1 METTSDNRYDTRFD
15 FDFASN
21 LLLDIAQERSFGGLM
36 EKVHGAAMA
45 HPEFARVETW
55 LIEKG
60 DLCPH
65 CPQSPQCPDQTR
77 CLHLVAG
84 CENPVH
90 TGVREPV
97 CFFNTEKRI
106 PLGVGFIGRIATTGQ
121 LAELRN
127 LEETRGELAALG
139 SLPMDEIRQC
149 VGTAISFRGEI
160 LGVLAIFARVNTTK
174 DRLAWQQI
182 FSDHFGAAIANA
194 RAFEEIGVAGKLLQ
208 EANQRLEQELAERK
222 AGEEKLRVS
231 EQRYRRLVDT
241 ASEGIWELDEH
252 YATTY
257 VNRRMAE
264 MLGYE
269 TQEMVGRRFIEF
281 LFEDDVASLPA
292 RIAARRQGL
301 TERYEQRYRRKDGRT
316 VWMHV
321 SATSVRDAGNRFLGS
336 FAMLTDITERKLAEE
351 ALRRTAGYLAETQ
364 RLTHTGTFVCDETTK
379 PLFWSE
385 EHSRIFGFDPQQGL
399 PTRDQALQRIHPEDL
414 GKVMQA
420 LYRII
425 HGKVDTDVEYRVVL
439 PDGTV
444 KHTYALGH
452 PVLNVNGEF
461 VEIVGTTI
469 DITER
474 KRDEDELR
482 KHREHLEDLVKQR
495 TEELAVLNQLVYG
508 SLESADVGAWWID
521 FKEPDMC
528 HALDNTVRMLGL
540 EPDPAGGKTYNLDS
554 LWHKSLA
561 DTAAA
566 FPEYAPI
573 VGEMYERFTG
583 AVSGKYENYRAVCP
597 LVMPDGSL
605 KWVDARAEIAKR
617 DEHGQAQLMTG
628 TLIDITK
635 LKRAEADL
643 AEAKA
648 RAEAANPAKSA
659 FLANMSHELRTPL
672 NAVLGFS
679 RLLKRDPDVTPRQQE
694 TLDII
699 ARSGEH
705 LLNLINNVLDMAKIE
720 SGRVVLEESEV
731 DLPRLLSEIQSL
743 MGVGAVEKGLRFA
756 LEHDPDLPRFVAVDA
771 GKLRQVL
778 LNLVG
783 NAIKFTNSGGVK
795 LRARLA
801 RQVDAETAQVRFEI
815 EDSGP
820 GISQE
825 DCQRIFS
832 PFVQLGGQTPAEAG
846 TGLGLA
852 ICNQYVELMG
862 GQIGVTSQSGNG
874 SVFYFTIPVSV
885 LPSVAEPEE
894 PKHGRILGLAEGQPA
909 YRLLIVED
917 QPENRLLLRS
927 LLEPLGFELREAVNG
942 QEAVAQFEQWHPDL
956 IWMDIRMP
964 VMDGLEAVRRIRA
977 TQTGTE
983 TKIVALTAHA
993 LDEESKPILAAGCDD
1008 LVHKPFRES
1017 EIFDALVRHLRL
1029 KFIYEKAPR
1038 QQSTSEASGL
1048 DLRPEQL
1055 DILPAELLRDLRQA
1069 AIELDTARTQILIGQ
1084 VTERDAS
1091 LGRALNTLAMQ
1102 FDYEGLLKLL
1112 EREPAS
1118 HPGQTL

>member
-1 METTSDNRYDTRFD
+1 MKSGNAWERPFH
-15 FDFASN
+15 FGAKFWECLLFLPASTP
-21 LLLDIAQERSFGGLM
+21 R
-36 EKVHGAAMA
+36 
-45 HPEFARVETW
+45 R
-55 LIEKG
+55 
-60 DLCPH
+60 
-65 CPQSPQCPDQTR
+65 
-77 CLHLVAG
+77 
-84 CENPVH
+84 
-90 TGVREPV
+90 
-97 CFFNTEKRI
+97 
-106 PLGVGFIGRIATTGQ
+106 
-121 LAELRN
+121 
-127 LEETRGELAALG
+127 
-139 SLPMDEIRQC
+139 
-149 VGTAISFRGEI
+149 
-160 LGVLAIFARVNTTK
+160 
-174 DRLAWQQI
+174 RLAWQQI

-528 HALDNTVRMLGL
+528 HALDNTVRMLG
-540 EPDPAGGKTYNLDS
+540 
-554 LWHKSLA
+554 
-561 DTAAA
+561 
-566 FPEYAPI
+566 
-573 VGEMYERFTG
+573 
-583 AVSGKYENYRAVCP
+583 
-597 LVMPDGSL
+597 
-605 KWVDARAEIAKR
+605 
-617 DEHGQAQLMTG
+617 
-628 TLIDITK
+628 
-635 LKRAEADL
+635 
-643 AEAKA
+643 
-648 RAEAANPAKSA
+648 
-659 FLANMSHELRTPL
+659 
-672 NAVLGFS
+672 
-679 RLLKRDPDVTPRQQE
+679 
-694 TLDII
+694 
-699 ARSGEH
+699 
-705 LLNLINNVLDMAKIE
+705 
-720 SGRVVLEESEV
+720 
-731 DLPRLLSEIQSL
+731 
-743 MGVGAVEKGLRFA
+743 
-756 LEHDPDLPRFVAVDA
+756 
-771 GKLRQVL
+771 
-778 LNLVG
+778 
-783 NAIKFTNSGGVK
+783 
-795 LRARLA
+795 
-801 RQVDAETAQVRFEI
+801 
-815 EDSGP
+815 
-820 GISQE
+820 
-825 DCQRIFS
+825 
-832 PFVQLGGQTPAEAG
+832 
-846 TGLGLA
+846 
-852 ICNQYVELMG
+852 
-862 GQIGVTSQSGNG
+862 
-874 SVFYFTIPVSV
+874 
-885 LPSVAEPEE
+885 
-894 PKHGRILGLAEGQPA
+894 
-909 YRLLIVED
+909 
-917 QPENRLLLRS
+917 
-927 LLEPLGFELREAVNG
+927 
-942 QEAVAQFEQWHPDL
+942 
-956 IWMDIRMP
+956 
-964 VMDGLEAVRRIRA
+964 
-977 TQTGTE
+977 
-983 TKIVALTAHA
+983 
-993 LDEESKPILAAGCDD
+993 
-1008 LVHKPFRES
+1008 
-1017 EIFDALVRHLRL
+1017 
-1029 KFIYEKAPR
+1029 
-1038 QQSTSEASGL
+1038 
-1048 DLRPEQL
+1048 
-1055 DILPAELLRDLRQA
+1055 
-1069 AIELDTARTQILIGQ
+1069 
-1084 VTERDAS
+1084 
-1091 LGRALNTLAMQ
+1091 
-1102 FDYEGLLKLL
+1102 
-1112 EREPAS
+1112 
-1118 HPGQTL
+1118 